1 MQAKQYLKKA
11 KRIDAFI
18 RAKEEELEM
27 LRLKASS
34 VGSPNLS
41 ADKVQSTPNPTKLQ
55 DDIIAVLEC
64 EARIKKA
71 IQDLRNLHTEITE
84 KINEIDNDEFRLIL
98 QLRYLNL
105 KEWEFIAVEMNFSY
119 SHTLFLHKQALKA
132 FQDKHKA
139 FLEDKV
145 QTQ

>member
-1 MQAKQYLKKA
+1 
-11 KRIDAFI
+11 
-18 RAKEEELEM
+18 M

-55 DDIIAVLEC
+55 DNVIAIVEC
-64 EARIKKA
+64 EEKIKKA
-71 IQDLRNLHTEITE
+71 IQDLRNLHTEITD
-84 KINEIDNDEFRLIL
+84 KINEIENDDFCLIL
-98 QLRYLNL
+98 ILRYLNL

-132 FQDKHKA
+132 FQEKHKT
-139 FLEDKV
+139 FLESKV